1 VLLPRVPNSW
11 ARSWPRRSH
20 SLFEE
25 KTTVL
30 SLYGY
35 GAISE
40 VMSTD
45 TKNVS
50 VRYFCGLRSASAI
63 LTVFISRVHACS
75 RIESQR
81 CSSVQ
86 ATKQKTNQGR
96 EEQLAG
102 LRPGS
107 RYSERSAPSNER
119 IYIQSNIS
127 PTSLP
132 RCRGRGT
139 NSAPL

>member
-40 VMSTD
+40 VISTD

-50 VRYFCGLRSASAI
+50 VRYLCSLRSAIAI
-63 LTVFISRVHACS
+63 LTVLISEYTLAVGSSRNGVPACKLQNKKQIRDERNSS
-75 RIESQR
+75 R
-81 CSSVQ
+81 
-86 ATKQKTNQGR
+86 A
-96 EEQLAG
+96 
-102 LRPGS
+102 
-107 RYSERSAPSNER
+107 
-119 IYIQSNIS
+119 
-127 PTSLP
+127 
-132 RCRGRGT
+132 
-139 NSAPL
+139 